1 MNDRITRLAIGV
13 LLAIGVFAS
22 ASLPAAAQS
31 QGVCD
36 AIVALKAGDNADA
49 WALLNTQPASLE
61 PNAAF
66 LRAKML
72 EYALGVPHDAQT
84 AIAEMTDA
92 ANRGVV
98 EAQARLGLWYE
109 IGTVGE
115 TAIARAYDQ
124 SKYWVGIA
132 ANNGHADSMKN
143 YAIHL
148 EGGLVGPGEATGTPD
163 LDAAITWYT
172 MGAKRGSIAAL
183 RNLGRVMLQVG
194 NQRAALI
201 LLHQAA
207 RINDGLAHWL
217 LATYYDAIPDTNTL
231 ADNAVHVAAYYH
243 YSMAERLIDDPS
255 YKQQAQTLRAAIG
268 INDAVVEQVMPFQ
281 HNRLHKPVYLIERA
295 NKPWDAIA
303 EAEGCN

>member
-1 MNDRITRLAIGV
+1 MHKRLTRLALGV
-13 LLAIGVFAS
+13 LAAIGVFAT
-22 ASLPAAAQS
+22 ASSPATAQS

-36 AIVALKAGDNADA
+36 AIVALKAEDNAGA
-49 WALLNTQPASLE
+49 WALLNAQPASLE

-72 EYALGVPHDAQT
+72 EYGLGVPHDAPT

-98 EAQARLGLWYE
+98 EAQARLGRWYE
-109 IGTVGE
+109 TGNVGE

-132 ANNGHADSMKN
+132 ANNGHADAMTN
-143 YAIHL
+143 YAFHF
-148 EGGLVGPGEATGTPD
+148 EGGLVGPGEATGMPD
-163 LDAAITWYT
+163 LNAAIAWYT
-172 MGAKRGSIAAL
+172 MGAQRGSIVSL

-255 YKQQAQTLRAAIG
+255 YKQQAQLLRAAIG
-268 INDAVVEQVMPFQ
+268 INDAVVQQVMPFQ
-281 HNRLHKPVYLIERA
+281 HNRLHEPVYQVERV

-303 EAEGCN
+303 EGEGCN